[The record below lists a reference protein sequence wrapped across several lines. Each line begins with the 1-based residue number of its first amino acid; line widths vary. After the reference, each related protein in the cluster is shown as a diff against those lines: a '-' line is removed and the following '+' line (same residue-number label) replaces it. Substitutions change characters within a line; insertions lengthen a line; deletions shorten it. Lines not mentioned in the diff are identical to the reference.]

1 MGNEI
6 QIQYELIDS
15 IGISRLGM
23 LYKSKVKDKE
33 EYRALKI
40 LKKEEIK
47 DYNKINN
54 YINNIKIC
62 GQNNNNSVKLYE
74 AYGSGNKIVVVME
87 LCDENLMQL
96 ISRKNEPFSINEIY
110 NILIQLNNSFKI
122 MSKEKI
128 IHGAL
133 KFENILVKYDNKEK
147 TKYTLKI
154 SDFGINEIID
164 EPKKRMDKLY
174 FIAPEILKGENYDY
188 KCDLWSLGVII
199 YYLYFQAYPFNAEN
213 KNEILLKNNNPEV
226 CTLKKTGNDDLD
238 NLIDRLL
245 TIDPNKRITWN
256 EYFDHPFFNE
266 KQNLYNNFDAKKVE
280 LKKYE
285 KDYNEGDFWDK
296 IKKVAIKIGAKPV
309 FIALL
314 LYYAIP
320 RVSLIDKAIIIGSL
334 GYLISPLDLIPD
346 TIPVIGLLDDTAVLM
361 LAFYRIKSNI
371 DENTKIQAVMK
382 FRTIFNNYSDEEIE
396 NFLN

>member
-23 LYKSKVKDKE
+23 LYKSKIKDKE

-96 ISRKNEPFSINEIY
+96 ISRKNEPFSINEIC

-164 EPKKRMDKLY
+164 EPTKRMDKLY

-213 KNEILLKNNNPEV
+213 KNEILFKYNNPEV

-245 TIDPNKRITWN
+245 KIEPNKRITWS

-285 KDYNEGDFWDK
+285 KDYNDGDFWDK
-296 IKKVAIKIGAKPV
+296 IKKSAIKIGAKPV
-309 FIALL
+309 FRALI
-314 LYYAIP
+314 LYYVMP

-371 DENTKIQAVMK
+371 DEETKIKAVKK

>member
-23 LYKSKVKDKE
+23 LYKSKIKDKE

-96 ISRKNEPFSINEIY
+96 ISRKNEPFSINEIC

-164 EPKKRMDKLY
+164 EPTKRMDKLY

-213 KNEILLKNNNPEV
+213 KNEILLKYNNPEV

-245 TIDPNKRITWN
+245 KIEPNKRITWS

-285 KDYNEGDFWDK
+285 KDYNDGDFWDK
-296 IKKVAIKIGAKPV
+296 IKKSAIKIGAKPV
-309 FIALL
+309 FIALI
-314 LYYAIP
+314 LYYVMP

-371 DENTKIQAVMK
+371 DEETKIKAVKK

>member
-23 LYKSKVKDKE
+23 LYKSKIKDKE

-96 ISRKNEPFSINEIY
+96 ISRKNEPFSINEIC

-164 EPKKRMDKLY
+164 EPTKRMDKLY

-213 KNEILLKNNNPEV
+213 KNEILFKYNNPEV

-245 TIDPNKRITWN
+245 KIEPNKRITWS

-285 KDYNEGDFWDK
+285 KDYNDGDFWDK
-296 IKKVAIKIGAKPV
+296 IKKSAIKIGAKPV
-309 FIALL
+309 FIALI
-314 LYYAIP
+314 LYYVMP

-361 LAFYRIKSNI
+361 LAYYRIKSNI
-371 DENTKIQAVMK
+371 DDETKIKAVKK

>member
-23 LYKSKVKDKE
+23 LYKSKIKDKE

-96 ISRKNEPFSINEIY
+96 ISRKNEPFSINEIC

-164 EPKKRMDKLY
+164 EPTKRMDKLY

-213 KNEILLKNNNPEV
+213 KNEILFKYNNPEV

-245 TIDPNKRITWN
+245 KIEPNKRITWS

-285 KDYNEGDFWDK
+285 KDYNDGDFWDK
-296 IKKVAIKIGAKPV
+296 IKKSAIKIGAKPV
-309 FIALL
+309 FIALI
-314 LYYAIP
+314 LYYVMP

-371 DENTKIQAVMK
+371 DEETKIKAVKK